1 MAHVLLVDDEWSIRE
16 LCTLMLKKLGHATVT
31 AGSADE
37 CIEVLESFKPDLCLI
52 DVVLPDR
59 SGMELAIDI
68 NSKFPG
74 TPIILMSGRV
84 STEADSVRSL
94 VGHFGVYCTLAKPF
108 TIDEFETIIKQA
120 LSGACS

>member
-1 MAHVLLVDDEWSIRE
+1 MAKILLVDDEWSIRE
-16 LCTLMLKKLGHATVT
+16 LCTLMLQKEGHTTVT

-37 CIEVLESFKPDLCLI
+37 CIELLETIKPDLCLI

-68 NSKFPG
+68 SSKYPQ

-84 STEADSVRSL
+84 STEADSVKSL

-108 TIDEFETIIKQA
+108 TAEEFGNAIKQA
-120 LSGACS
+120 LQGTCS

>member
-1 MAHVLLVDDEWSIRE
+1 MAKVLVVDDEWSIRE
-16 LCTLMLKKLGHATVT
+16 LCALMLSRMNHEAIA
-31 AGSADE
+31 AGSANE
-37 CIEVLESFKPDLCLI
+37 CIEILEHVKPDCVLI

-68 NSKFPG
+68 SARYPK

-84 STEADSVRSL
+84 STEADSVKSL

-108 TIDEFETIIKQA
+108 TVDEFQSAIQSAID
-120 LSGACS
+120 GACS